1 MGGGEVQGI
10 ESSRLREL
18 GNVSRQTAND
28 GVELHDIHPLPV
40 AIEGSLRPCQAG
52 VIEETDETP
61 ASFHLGVTAS
71 DPDVICRQVVAISQ
85 RARRR

>member
-40 AIEGSLRPCQAG
+40 ALEGSLRPCQAG
-52 VIEETDETP
+52 VIEETGP
-61 ASFHLGVTAS
+61 
-71 DPDVICRQVVAISQ
+71 PPVIIDLPV
-85 RARRR
+85 RRE